1 MLVPVWSLSSGV
13 NSTPTPMVS
22 SSVGGGNLRY
32 FILPSTAA
40 GQLPP
45 ARHHD
50 SSPHA
55 GPRLPSDPAHLW
67 VRAGAVQHSR
77 PAADGLPGPPEAH
90 HVCVGGECGTS
101 LWGHARTHGCSSL
114 DFLSRIQTVS
124 SLLPWTC
131 PCVSTCGIRRTRLLF
146 SRAVIICLGDLT
158 DGPGNWLFSS
168 PASVDWK
175 STGFL
180 SFAIS
185 FVTLP
190 RMVSNFQH
198 KVFLCLI
205 FLNS

>member
-101 LWGHARTHGCSSL
+101 LQGHACCCWEPMAVAHWTSFQG
-114 DFLSRIQTVS
+114 SR
-124 SLLPWTC
+124 
-131 PCVSTCGIRRTRLLF
+131 PCHHC
-146 SRAVIICLGDLT
+146 CLGPVL
-158 DGPGNWLFSS
+158 
-168 PASVDWK
+168 V
-175 STGFL
+175 
-180 SFAIS
+180 
-185 FVTLP
+185 
-190 RMVSNFQH
+190 
-198 KVFLCLI
+198 CLRVE
-205 FLNS
+205 